1 VSKHDSI
8 LPRQATGDTLAQAGA
23 GASDDDRQAPI
34 RVALSNAMVGM
45 KKEYY
50 GRGPERAKTYINDEY
65 VFVVMEGGLTRN
77 EETLLAAGR
86 DDLVRRYRLEFQEAM
101 TETSTKAVEELTG
114 RSVVGYHSQML
125 FDPPRSIEIFVLD
138 PPL

>member
-1 VSKHDSI
+1 
-8 LPRQATGDTLAQAGA
+8 
-23 GASDDDRQAPI
+23 
-34 RVALSNAMVGM
+34 
-45 KKEYY
+45 
-50 GRGPERAKTYINDEY
+50 
-65 VFVVMEGGLTRN
+65 MEGGLTRN

>member
-1 VSKHDSI
+1 MDS
-8 LPRQATGDTLAQAGA
+8 LPRQASADELARAGG
-23 GASDDDRQAPI
+23 GAAADDRQAPL

-50 GRGPERAKTYINDEY
+50 GRGPERAKTYVNDEY
-65 VFVVMEGGLTRN
+65 VFVVMEGGLTRS
-77 EETLLAAGR
+77 EETLTAAGKH
-86 DDLVRRYRLEFQEAM
+86 DLVRGYRLAFQEAM
-101 TETSTKAVEELTG
+101 AETTCSAVAELTG
-114 RSVVGYHSQML
+114 RTVVGYHSQML

>member
-1 VSKHDSI
+1 MSDHENT
-8 LPRQATGDTLAQAGA
+8 LPRQATGDDLARAGA
-23 GASDDDRQAPI
+23 GVSADDRQAPV

-65 VFVVMEGGLTRN
+65 VFVVMEGGLTRS

-86 DDLVRRYRLEFQEAM
+86 DDLVRSYRLEFQEAM
-101 TETSTKAVEELTG
+101 TETSCRAVEELTG